1 MKALCYLGQRAFFV
15 IMKKRIIFF
24 CIIYSTLISTVFAQ
38 RHFSKMYNLFGG
50 WEAAYSVVSI
60 TDTEIIFC
68 GDFTDRFDPV
78 NSDSPIVNAFTLFKI
93 DANGTLIKSNYY
105 YEFGYIYYT
114 GWNSFDMNGNKNI
127 FYGRNILGRK
137 EKRYYYS
144 TINLVDCDTIS
155 TTLLQKSDT
164 LADIRKFV
172 INYNRIYGLGFRG
185 TSLGSPFYIACF
197 DTTGKQLWYK
207 TYPSKRRY
215 TNSVVIDDVGN
226 FIIAGSAYKGD
237 GGAFDTTSG
246 WYAKLDTSGNFIW
259 EKELNRNTPYFTDV
273 LSVFKTES
281 AFYLSS
287 NNDASYFDAH
297 VKDTSFVSLF
307 KLNEVGNIDWYTRY
321 LENPYKKNIWAGKFI
336 QRNNSVYGIGGY
348 ITDEGWQEYTQYSMF
363 VKLDLEGNLTWKRI
377 FKQWDRDNR
386 FFSLTGVPDGFIIC
400 ADGKDTTHAT
410 GFTDAWIIK
419 TDTNGCIIPGCHLT
433 DGLVQITNPDA
444 FVNVFPNPA
453 SDNITVQ
460 ITDERAKLK
469 SYFIYDGKGN
479 FISQQAVHHTLE
491 TFSINTQQLPNGNY
505 YLVIE
510 LTGGERGVK
519 KLMIQR

>member
-1 MKALCYLGQRAFFV
+1 MLICFLFIGMLNSLNGQQ
-15 IMKKRIIFF
+15 
-24 CIIYSTLISTVFAQ
+24 YY
-38 RHFSKMYNLFGG
+38 SKMFNLFGA
-50 WEAAYSVVSI
+50 WESATNIVKYN
-60 TDTEIIFC
+60 E
-68 GDFTDRFDPV
+68 
-78 NSDSPIVNAFTLFKI
+78 DSRSLLLS
-93 DANGTLIKSNYY
+93 GTFINFFVQDSTKYRH
-105 YEFGYIYYT
+105 FYI
-114 GWNSFDMNGNKNI
+114 WKLDS
-127 FYGRNILGRK
+127 
-137 EKRYYYS
+137 
-144 TINLVDCDTIS
+144 
-155 TTLLQKSDT
+155 LQKPEIKALFGMSGFYYGGMLVFKYPLYHIGVLFEDSAQNAYYN
-164 LADIRKFV
+164 LLIINNDDEDIRKIRVQSPTRFYSTT
-172 INYNRIYGLGFRG
+172 IKNFENRIYLIGRDG
-185 TSLGSPFYIACF
+185 TNSSSTTAPFAILCI

-207 TYPSKRRY
+207 TYPGKRRY
-215 TNSVVIDDVGN
+215 TNSVVVDDEGN
-226 FIIAGSAYKGD
+226 FVIAGSSYKGD

-348 ITDEGWQEYTQYSMF
+348 ISDEGWQEYTQYSMF
-363 VKLDLEGNLTWKRI
+363 VKLDLEGNLKWKRL
-377 FKQWDRDNR
+377 FKQWHRDNR
-386 FFSLTGVPDGFIIC
+386 FFSLTAVPDGFIIC
-400 ADGKDTTHAT
+400 ADGKDTTHTT

-444 FVNVFPNPA
+444 FINVFPNPA
-453 SDNITVQ
+453 SDNVTVQ

-469 SYFIYDGKGN
+469 SYFIYDAQGN
-479 FISQQAVHHTLE
+479 YISQQTIHHTPE
-491 TFSINTQQLPNGNY
+491 TFSINTLQLPNGNY
-505 YLVIE
+505 YLVLE
-510 LTGGERGVK
+510 LAGGERAVK

>member
-1 MKALCYLGQRAFFV
+1 LKALCYLGQRAFFV

-50 WEAAYSVVSI
+50 WEAAYSVVSV

-68 GDFTDRFDPV
+68 GDFTDRFNPV
-78 NSDSPIVNAFTLFKI
+78 NNDSPIVNAITLFKI

-105 YEFGYIYYT
+105 YEYGYIYYT

-137 EKRYYYS
+137 EKRYYFS
-144 TINLVDCDTIS
+144 TINLADCDTIS
-155 TTLLQKSDT
+155 TTLLQNTDT

-207 TYPSKRRY
+207 TYSGRRY
-215 TNSVVIDDVGN
+215 FTSGVAIDHEGN
-226 FIIAGSAYKGD
+226 FLLGGGGYKGH
-237 GGAFDTTSG
+237 GGAFDTLFG
-246 WYAKLDTSGNFIW
+246 WYAKMDTAGNFIW
-259 EKELNRNTPYFTDV
+259 EKFHQLDDELLSGTPHIINGSYYWLGGRSQLGKITYSYLYKTD
-273 LSVFKTES
+273 
-281 AFYLSS
+281 
-287 NNDASYFDAH
+287 N
-297 VKDTSFVSLF
+297 
-307 KLNEVGNIDWYTRY
+307 VGNVTYQKRVAEGLVNSYHYMSCDLSNAVYQSGHFYGMGRLTDTNSIEGYRD
-321 LENPYKKNIWAGKFI
+321 FI
-336 QRNNSVYGIGGY
+336 QFGKYD
-348 ITDEGWQEYTQYSMF
+348 T
-363 VKLDLEGNLTWKRI
+363 LGNLKWLRK
-377 FKQWDRDNR
+377 FSQWYKDNR
-386 FFSLTGVPDGFIIC
+386 AFSLTAVPDGFIIC
-400 ADGKDTTHAT
+400 ADGKDTTHTT

-419 TDTNGCIIPGCHLT
+419 TDTNGCILPGCHLT

-444 FVNVFPNPA
+444 FINVFPNPA
-453 SDNITVQ
+453 SDNVTVQ

-469 SYFIYDGKGN
+469 SYFIYDTQGN
-479 FISQQAVHHTLE
+479 FMLQQAIHHTPE

-505 YLVIE
+505 YLVLE
-510 LTGGERGVK
+510 LAGGERAVK